1 MKYKIMFIVLSCL
14 LAFGCSRAETLVMGP
29 GYADYQTKNAEI
41 EKAYKDGEIT
51 KAEYLDWKR
60 ENRQAYQ
67 ETWPEGVEIKK

>member
-1 MKYKIMFIVLSCL
+1 MKYKVMFLILLCL
-14 LAFGCSRAETLVMGP
+14 GAFGCSRVEKLVLGP
-29 GYADYQTKNAEI
+29 GYDDYQRKNAEI
-41 EKAYKDGEIT
+41 EDAYKNGEIT